1 MPSCW
6 LLVSVQIVTSN
17 KVLESP
23 SVESTGILC
32 CSYLGYFSIY
42 KGIKE
47 RVGNKI
53 EGNNSK
59 L

>member
-1 MPSCW
+1 MH
-6 LLVSVQIVTSN
+6 QIVTSS
-17 KVLESP
+17 KVLGSP

-32 CSYLGYFSIY
+32 CTYLGYFSIY

-47 RVGNKI
+47 KVEDRI